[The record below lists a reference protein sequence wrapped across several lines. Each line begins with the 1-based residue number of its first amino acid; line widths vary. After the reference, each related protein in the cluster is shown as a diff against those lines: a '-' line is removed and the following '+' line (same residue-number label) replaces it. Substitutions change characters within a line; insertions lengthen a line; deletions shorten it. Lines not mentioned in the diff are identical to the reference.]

1 MFNGI
6 WTKYIQER
14 GKQMKNQELHQLL
27 EDCLQLAGEN
37 DTKIIESILTGVKD
51 KLKSENGTYIGHILQ
66 MKRNREVD
74 TFELTLPLSS
84 LVNNNLDILH
94 GGITATVLD
103 TAMGM
108 MVNKVLPAGRAAV
121 TTQLNIHYLAPGI
134 GSQITCK
141 AEIVHHG
148 SKTVV
153 MEAEVQRDDGKKI
166 AHATGSFFI
175 INKP

>member
-1 MFNGI
+1 
-6 WTKYIQER
+6 
-14 GKQMKNQELHQLL
+14 MKNQELKHLL
-27 EDCLQLAGEN
+27 EECLQLADEN
-37 DTKIIESILTGVKD
+37 DTKIIESILTGVKE
-51 KLKSENGTYIGHILQ
+51 KLKRENGTYIEHILQ
-66 MKRNREVD
+66 MKRNLDVD
-74 TFELTLPLSS
+74 TYELTLPLSS

-108 MVNKVLPAGRAAV
+108 MVNKVLPEGQAAV
-121 TTQLNIHYLAPGI
+121 TNQLNIHYLAPGI

-141 AEIVHHG
+141 AKIVHQG
-148 SKTVV
+148 SKTMV

-175 INKP
+175 IKK